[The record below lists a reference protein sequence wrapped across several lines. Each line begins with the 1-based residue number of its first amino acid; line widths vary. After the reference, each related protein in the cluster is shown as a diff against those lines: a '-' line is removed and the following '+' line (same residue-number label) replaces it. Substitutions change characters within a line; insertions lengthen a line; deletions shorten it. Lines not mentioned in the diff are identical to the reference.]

1 MSVVLESEMSDGMVS
16 VGAYRATAEELLD
29 LLRGPAWRADAL
41 CREYPDLAWF
51 GKTDRSSKAAKAVCS
66 ACLVRDECLA
76 YAMADPSLD
85 GIWGGLTRRERGQLR
100 HTASEP
106 LEQLPAT
113 A

>member
-1 MSVVLESEMSDGMVS
+1 MSVVCESELRDGIVS
-16 VGAYRATAEELLD
+16 VGGYQTTAEDLLD

-41 CREYPDLAWF
+41 CKEYPDLAWF
-51 GKTDRSSKAAKAVCS
+51 GKTDRSAKPAKAVCS

-76 YAMADPSLD
+76 YAMADPTLD

-100 HTASEP
+100 HAGSEP
-106 LEQLPAT
+106 LDGLPAT

>member
-1 MSVVLESEMSDGMVS
+1 MSVVCESEMRDGIVS
-16 VGAYRATAEELLD
+16 VGGYGSTAEELLD

-41 CREYPDLAWF
+41 CREYPDVAWF
-51 GKTDRSSKAAKAVCS
+51 GKTERSSKAAKAVCS

-76 YAMADPSLD
+76 YAMADHTLD

-100 HTASEP
+100 HTPSDP